1 MGKPLASS
9 SPLNRLGVMVQ
20 KPFQIQIGRWPD
32 IGFQYSLHEL
42 QHALVFFRV
51 LRLWFLDRGSTTG
64 NQLQDQNDQR
74 YDQQQMYQA
83 ATYATDQT
91 QQPQNHQYYQNCPQ
105 HAFAPVLSWNTVIR
119 LQK

>member
-1 MGKPLASS
+1 MENTSIGKPLASG

-51 LRLWFLDRGSTTG
+51 LRSRFLDRGSTPG
-64 NQLQDQNDQR
+64 NQLQDQNDER
-74 YDQQQMYQA
+74 YDQEQMYQA
-83 ATYATDQT
+83 ATNAANQT
-91 QQPQNHQYYQNCPQ
+91 QQPQN
-105 HAFAPVLSWNTVIR
+105 
-119 LQK
+119 